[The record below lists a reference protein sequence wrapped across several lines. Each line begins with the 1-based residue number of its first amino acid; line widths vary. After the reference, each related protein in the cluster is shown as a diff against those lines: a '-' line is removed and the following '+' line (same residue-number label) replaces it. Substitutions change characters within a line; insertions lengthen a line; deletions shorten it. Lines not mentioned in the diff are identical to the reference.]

1 MISELLARGK
11 ENAIPA
17 RELAAV
23 LNCDIRTVAELVQK
37 ERREGK
43 PICAMCRGRSGYYLA
58 ANQDELD
65 GYCKGLFKRAG
76 ELHKTRRALVKVL
89 DTLPKATTT

>member
-1 MISELLARGK
+1 MICELLAEGK
-11 ENAIPA
+11 ENARTA

-43 PICAMCRGRSGYYLA
+43 PICAMCQGRSGYYLA
-58 ANQDELD
+58 ADQDELD
-65 GYCKGLFKRAG
+65 NYCKGLFKRAG
-76 ELHKTRRALVKVL
+76 ELHKTRRALVKIL
-89 DTLPKATTT
+89 ETLPKATTT